1 MPPSRPLKDS
11 DTKKARV
18 LANRYEIVKKLG
30 SGNFGTAFLC
40 QDLKSGNQL
49 KVLKETP
56 VDLQPDETVDAMREA
71 RFLSKLE
78 HPGVVKC
85 YDNFITEDSFCI
97 ITEYCEGGDLD
108 QKIKE
113 RKHDEEFFDEKTILD
128 WTVQLLL
135 AAEYMHSRR
144 VLHRDLKTR
153 NIFIQ
158 NNKMKLG
165 DFGISRIL
173 MGTTDMASTFTG
185 TPYYMSPEVLKHEGY
200 NSKSDIWSIGCIM
213 YELCTLEHAFSGQGL
228 MHIMYKIVDKDPP
241 ELPSKYSNE
250 LNEIIKK
257 ILVKDPDLRPSA
269 AEVLKFP
276 YIARHRAKMK
286 DTLTDEYKAKHNIS
300 PETAEREA
308 TELASLLRESSHLED
323 LRNTLD
329 KSGEQSASET
339 RGQLQT
345 PTEKKQTPRERMRQ
359 KKMQEADKKARELK
373 KLAKIQLVENFA
385 RKQKIKTSLEKVSVP
400 IWKGGHGEGEVLK
413 QALSVRNDKPLSG
426 SGREVL
432 LYSAVTG
439 KNSCDHES
447 DSSEG
452 ENTTVLQ
459 TVIRR
464 NSERGAGERYR
475 GAGAGRLTRSFSQGT
490 ARTDGDKPAARMVKT
505 IGGMYP
511 DDRQI
516 TPMRDKM
523 IYDREHSSLDFKD
536 GIPDTP
542 EEANTF
548 YEQFDDFDGDDV
560 IDTEDTLKHAEE
572 ELIHHLEA
580 ALSKYDNEESTVFH
594 DDVAI
599 DTYGPLSREIK
610 ITNIRA
616 ECKKTLGQDVFDKAY
631 SYLKEARRSEKR
643 KDKSE
648 KEIMD
653 GLRQYVKNPSDCFL
667 VDQLLF
673 LEEQARLS

>member
-1 MPPSRPLKDS
+1 MPPHRPIKDVE
-11 DTKKARV
+11 TRKARV

-40 QDLKSGNQL
+40 QDLKAGHQN

-113 RKHDEEFFDEKTILD
+113 CKHDEKFFDEKTILD

-135 AAEYMHSRR
+135 AAEFVHSRK

-153 NIFIQ
+153 NIFVQ

-165 DFGISRIL
+165 DFGISRVL
-173 MGTTDMASTFTG
+173 MGTSDMASTFVG

-200 NSKSDIWSIGCIM
+200 NSKSDIWSIGCII
-213 YELCTLEHAFSGQGL
+213 YELCTLEHAFTGQGL
-228 MHIMYKIVDKDPP
+228 MHIMYNIVEKDPP
-241 ELPSKYSNE
+241 DLPPKYSRE

-257 ILVKDPDLRPSA
+257 ILVKDPGQRPSA
-269 AEVLKFP
+269 TEVLKFP

-286 DTLTDEYKAKHNIS
+286 DTLTEEYKARHNIN
-300 PETAEREA
+300 PEIADREA

-323 LRNTLD
+323 LRSSLER
-329 KSGEQSASET
+329 SGEQSASQT
-339 RGQLQT
+339 RDDVQM
-345 PTEKKQTPRERMRQ
+345 PTDKKQTPRERMRQ

-373 KLAKIQLVENFA
+373 KLAKIQLVENIA
-385 RKQKIKTSLEKVSVP
+385 RKQKIKTSLEKVTLP
-400 IWKGGHGEGEVLK
+400 AWKGGNGEGEVLK
-413 QALSVRNDKPLSG
+413 QALAVKNYKPLTSSG
-426 SGREVL
+426 
-432 LYSAVTG
+432 
-439 KNSCDHES
+439 DHES
-447 DSSEG
+447 DSSDG
-452 ENTTVLQ
+452 EQTTVQQ
-459 TVIRR
+459 TMARR
-464 NSERGAGERYR
+464 NSEHGAGERHR
-475 GAGAGRLTRSFSQGT
+475 GLGAGRLARSFSQET
-490 ARTDGDKPAARMVKT
+490 ARTADDKPAARMSVT
-505 IGGMYP
+505 IGGTYP
-511 DDRQI
+511 DDRRI

-523 IYDREHSSLDFKD
+523 VYDREHSSLDFKD
-536 GIPDTP
+536 GIPDNP
-542 EEANTF
+542 EEANIF
-548 YEQFDDFDGDDV
+548 YEQYDDFDDDDV
-560 IDTEDTLKHAEE
+560 IDSEDTLKHNEE
-572 ELIHHLEA
+572 DLIHHLEA
-580 ALSKYDNEESTVFH
+580 ALNKRDSEESTVLH
-594 DDVAI
+594 DDVTV
-599 DTYGPLSREIK
+599 DTYGPFARDIK
-610 ITNIRA
+610 IVNIRA
-616 ECKKTLGQDVFDKAY
+616 ECKKTLGQEVFDKAY
-631 SYLKEARRSEKR
+631 NYLKEARGSEKG

-653 GLRQYVKNPSDCFL
+653 GLRKYVRNPADCFL